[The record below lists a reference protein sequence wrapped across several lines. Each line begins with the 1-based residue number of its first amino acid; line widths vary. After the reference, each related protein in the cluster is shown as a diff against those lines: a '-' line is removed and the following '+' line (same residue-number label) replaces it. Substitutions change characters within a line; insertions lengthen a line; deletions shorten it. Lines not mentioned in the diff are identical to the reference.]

1 MGWEWISGRNR
12 AWRYMIVKAITDDP
26 GYMQGEYKSE
36 PAALKT
42 AADLMLML
50 DETPLK
56 VLKQCPTRDA
66 ADQCVEDYWAWAAK
80 NFDANNMLYSIN
92 ASRNYDPSRDLEK
105 IQVPLT
111 AVDSADDALYP
122 PEMNVLPK
130 EIKRVPKGN
139 FVMIPASDV
148 TRGEG
153 YRHVRCA
160 LVELPCR
167 VA

>member
-1 MGWEWISGRNR
+1 
-12 AWRYMIVKAITDDP
+12 
-26 GYMQGEYKSE
+26 
-36 PAALKT
+36 
-42 AADLMLML
+42 MLML

-66 ADQCVEDYWAWAAK
+66 TDQCVEDYWAGAAK